1 MADDDSDESDEI
13 RDYDEH
19 NDQISDAPI
28 NVVPEAKP
36 SVFPSQKCL
45 GELLFKLIHYSFEL
59 QKKLKKSEFKFKRVD
74 FQVRFEL

>member
-1 MADDDSDESDEI
+1 MEDSDEADEI

-19 NDQISDAPI
+19 NDQISDRPI
-28 NVVPEAKP
+28 NVVPKAKP

-45 GELLFKLIHYSFEL
+45 GELLFKLIHYSFEF
-59 QKKLKKSEFKFKRVD
+59 QKKLKKSEFNFKRVD